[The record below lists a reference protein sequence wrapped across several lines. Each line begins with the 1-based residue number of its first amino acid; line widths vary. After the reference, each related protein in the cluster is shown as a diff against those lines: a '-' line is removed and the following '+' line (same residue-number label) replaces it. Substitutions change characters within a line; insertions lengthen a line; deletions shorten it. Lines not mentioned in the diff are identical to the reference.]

1 MKRTLLVTTIM
12 ALAGAV
18 LLASAPSARA
28 DLGFSPA
35 PYVLRANIIGAGV
48 SGTAMGLVRW
58 QWAYSLGKRPTTVT
72 VTELRKE
79 GVNIL
84 AAPVTLN
91 GLVTNHA
98 FPVNYPGAP
107 GWGCYSITF
116 HAVWVSGSTVVHRTY
131 YFQNAYIG

>member
-1 MKRTLLVTTIM
+1 MKRTVLVTTIM

-72 VTELRKE
+72 VTALCKE

-91 GLVTNHA
+91 GQVTDYT
-98 FPVNYPGAP
+98 FPVYGHT

-116 HAVWVSGSTVVHRTY
+116 HAVWVNGSTVVHRYY